1 MDEEKTVTIADGTV
15 ENAPITEPVAGESV
29 SLPAEVAAEP
39 EAQKKTRRKRRTK
52 AEIEADAKKA
62 AAKAKRDAKKAAA
75 AAEKVAATAVQA
87 TKDAVAEGKQVAE
100 KLSRTR
106 VPVPEIVVQYAG
118 DEIGTAALTDAA
130 VAQFKS
136 SHKRTK
142 ITEFKL
148 YVKPEDRAAYYV
160 INGDFSGKIDF

>member
-1 MDEEKTVTIADGTV
+1 MDEEKTVAIADETEEV
-15 ENAPITEPVAGESV
+15 APITEPVSDESV
-29 SLPAEVAAEP
+29 SLPAEPVAEH
-39 EAQKKTRRKRRTK
+39 EAPKKARRKRRTK

-87 TKDAVAEGKQVAE
+87 TKDAVVEGRQVAE
-100 KLSRTR
+100 KISRTR

-136 SHKRTK
+136 SHKRAK
-142 ITEFKL
+142 ITEIKL
-148 YVKPEDRAAYYV
+148 YVKPEDHAAYYV